1 MNRTGA
7 GEGAVSEVVGEML
20 MLALVLILL
29 SVFAASIGNYLPD
42 ERTPSVSIK
51 VSNTTETIT
60 FWHKGGDWME
70 KADITVIITKNT
82 TVEHF
87 TARDD
92 DAFALSPDRSVFDLG
107 STITVNY
114 SVTGGEEMR
123 LVTPRAVVFSG
134 RLA

>member
-1 MNRTGA
+1 MDRTGP

-29 SVFAASIGNYLPD
+29 SVFAASIGNYLPG

-51 VSNTTETIT
+51 MSNTTESIT
-60 FWHKGGDWME
+60 LWHKGGDWIE
-70 KADITVIITKNT
+70 KKDITVIITKNMA
-82 TVEHF
+82 VERF
-87 TARDD
+87 TAH
-92 DAFALSPDRSVFDLG
+92 DAAFVLSPDKSVFDLG
-107 STITVNY
+107 STITVQCP
-114 SVTGGEEMR
+114 VTGGEEVR